1 MIYHEIHHAAQTNR
15 KNDRTG
21 INQKGNLGR
30 LILEAQ
36 TQYFAEIVYQR
47 IHHVQFENKQIPS
60 EESRMHKRGII
71 L

>member
-36 TQYFAEIVYQR
+36 TQYFAEIV
-47 IHHVQFENKQIPS
+47 
-60 EESRMHKRGII
+60 
-71 L
+71 